1 MNVYNGTI
9 GYFLPDYALPEHM
22 VETESTF
29 DSFMDSVDG
38 QSYADKVRSIREHL
52 ESLPAR
58 EADFI
63 EMYYFGRLKQTDIA
77 EVFKVSQPTV
87 CYRLQRATNRLQYLL
102 RLPKLDIDQVKSDLS
117 LWLGDSLN
125 VQIMIQMKETTCQS
139 EVAKRLGVSQG
150 LVRHRFLRI
159 LKRLRLIR
167 DALAATTKPHPSS
180 LDEDTIK
187 GIQVYSSITD
197 RDMAAV
203 IGSYVDLFTLVSTH
217 LNILR
222 EIQKPSAQEGALSI
236 LD

>member
-9 GYFLPDYALPEHM
+9 GYFLPDYALPDHM
-22 VETESTF
+22 VEVESSF
-29 DSFMDSVDG
+29 DNFMDSVHG
-38 QSYADKVRSIREHL
+38 KTYADKVRSIQEHL

-63 EMYYFGRLKQTDIA
+63 EMYYFGKLKQTDIA

-102 RLPKLDIDQVKSDLS
+102 RLPKLDLEQVKLDLS
-117 LWLGDSLN
+117 LWLTDSQN
-125 VQIMIQMKETTCQS
+125 VQIMLLMKETTCQS

-167 DALAATTKPHPSS
+167 DVLCSTTKPNVSS
-180 LDEDTIK
+180 LDDDTLE
-187 GIQVYSSITD
+187 GVRVYASITD

-203 IGSYVDLFTLVSTH
+203 IVSYVELFTLVSTH

-222 EIQKPSAQEGALSI
+222 EIQKPLTQEGALSI